1 MSRVRNKS
9 QNRILRMVQ
18 MALLVALVFVLQTFG
33 SFIKIG
39 PLPLSFVLVPIVI
52 GAIHLGPSC
61 GAILGGVFGVI
72 TMIMGISG
80 VDVFSHMLWEASPI
94 WFIIV
99 CLLKAILAGLG
110 SAVIYQGLN
119 KLFGGKHVTVSTIIA
134 SVSAP
139 IINTGIFVVG
149 MLLFFGGVAES
160 FVNESYTSAVEVVLL
175 MLAGF
180 NFLGEFAVNLVL
192 SPAIVRIVD
201 VIGKRIRK

>member
-1 MSRVRNKS
+1 MARLINKS

-61 GAILGGVFGVI
+61 GAILGGVFGFI

-94 WFIIV
+94 WFIII

-110 SAVIYQGLN
+110 SAVIYKGLN
-119 KLFGGKHVTVSTIIA
+119 KLFGGRHVTVSTIIA

-201 VIGKRIRK
+201 VIGKRISK

>member
-1 MSRVRNKS
+1 
-9 QNRILRMVQ
+9 MVQ

-110 SAVIYQGLN
+110 SAVIYKGLN